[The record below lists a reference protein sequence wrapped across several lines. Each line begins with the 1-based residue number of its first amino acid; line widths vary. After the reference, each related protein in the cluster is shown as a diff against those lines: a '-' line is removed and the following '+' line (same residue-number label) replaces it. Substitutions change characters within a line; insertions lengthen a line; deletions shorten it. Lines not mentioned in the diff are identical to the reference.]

1 MQTQG
6 SLAEAPLASLLQ
18 AMQSERAT
26 GTLSVE
32 NGENDCALYFL
43 FGHLFHAS
51 GPQGQGE
58 DVVVDALS
66 WGQGTFRFDPR
77 AKLPAEETIKASPA
91 DLIAEA
97 QQRQPAGMEQQWN
110 GTATGA
116 GVDSSAE
123 PQSDHA
129 TGAPADSAGG
139 HELGGGP
146 DPGSGHDSV
155 GGHESGQDGG
165 EAPELGA
172 APSYSPAWEPE
183 PAPAYSAWSQ
193 PAEAPSPTES
203 TSWASPVDAH
213 PAEEVSPAA
222 AEAHPG
228 SSDSYQPPPFADGSS
243 AASANSQSAGE
254 DPYGRRATD
263 APPLAELY
271 PLPSGKAVYEG
282 LKSAFVD
289 FPKLLRTLRTDTHTG
304 YVRLAGDQFT
314 GVLIF
319 HDGHLLE
326 ALAKTQT
333 ARQGEP
339 AFKDVQTRMER
350 GEGVLDVIDLP
361 GDTVVALAQLLMARP
376 MFTGLM
382 GRFINFASLIE
393 YLSEEQVDGSVIVAT
408 DEDTGVI
415 LLRRGEVLGAY
426 TQAQAKLD
434 QKTDGVQKLATERS
448 ARIEVKGGM
457 GDISGIDV
465 EAALNRSS

>member
-51 GPQGQGE
+51 GPHGQGE
-58 DVVVDALS
+58 DVVVDALG

-97 QQRQPAGMEQQWN
+97 QQRHPVGAEQQWN
-110 GTATGA
+110 GTGMSAA
-116 GVDSSAE
+116 QPEPEVQHQAE
-123 PQSDHA
+123 PEHA
-129 TGAPADSAGG
+129 ET
-139 HELGGGP
+139 
-146 DPGSGHDSV
+146 GSGGFDH
-155 GGHESGQDGG
+155 GGQP
-165 EAPELGA
+165 EAAGLA
-172 APSYSPAWEPE
+172 SAPSYSPAWEPQAAPPE
-183 PAPAYSAWSQ
+183 SAPAYSAWSQ
-193 PAEAPSPTES
+193 PAAEAPAQESSPWS
-203 TSWASPVDAH
+203 TPEAQAQPQPEAQQETYQAPVDTYQ
-213 PAEEVSPAA
+213 SP
-222 AEAHPG
+222 EP
-228 SSDSYQPPPFADGSS
+228 SP
-243 AASANSQSAGE
+243 SAGE
-254 DPYGRRATD
+254 QRPAGGDEEGDPYGRRSTD

-271 PLPSGKAVYEG
+271 PLPSGKAIYEG

-304 YVRLAGDQFT
+304 YVRLSGNEFT

-333 ARQGEP
+333 AKQGAS
-339 AFKDVQTRMER
+339 AFKDVQSRMER

-426 TQAQAKLD
+426 TQAQAKMD
-434 QKTDGVQKLATERS
+434 QKIDGVQKLAGERS

-465 EAALNRSS
+465 EAALNNPS

>member
-51 GPQGQGE
+51 GPRGQGE
-58 DVVVDALS
+58 DIVVDALG

-97 QQRQPAGMEQQWN
+97 QQRQPATGSSASWN
-110 GTATGA
+110 G
-116 GVDSSAE
+116 S
-123 PQSDHA
+123 
-129 TGAPADSAGG
+129 
-139 HELGGGP
+139 
-146 DPGSGHDSV
+146 
-155 GGHESGQDGG
+155 GG
-165 EAPELGA
+165 EAAEAHGGQAQGGAVDGSGAAEAAESGAAEAGAAEPAELNA
-172 APSYSPAWEPE
+172 APSYSPGWDSGTQPDT
-183 PAPAYSAWSQ
+183 APAYSAWSQ
-193 PAEAPSPTES
+193 PGVASPAPKVESSAWSTPTTPAEPQAAESSYQAPEPPTVAAAPAPSAD
-203 TSWASPVDAH
+203 ASGD
-213 PAEEVSPAA
+213 
-222 AEAHPG
+222 
-228 SSDSYQPPPFADGSS
+228 DT
-243 AASANSQSAGE
+243 
-254 DPYGRRATD
+254 YGRRSTD
-263 APPLAELY
+263 APPLEDLY

-304 YVRLAGDQFT
+304 YVRLTGNEFT

-326 ALAKTQT
+326 ALAKTQG
-333 ARQGEP
+333 AKQGEA
-339 AFKDVQTRMER
+339 AFKEVQTRMER

-376 MFTGLM
+376 MFTGLL

-393 YLSEEQVDGSVIVAT
+393 YLSEEKVDGSVIVAT

-426 TQAQAKLD
+426 TQAQARMD
-434 QKTDGVQKLATERS
+434 PKTDGVQKLAADRS
-448 ARIEVKGGM
+448 SRIEVKGGM

-465 EAALNRSS
+465 EGALNRPS

>member
-1 MQTQG
+1 
-6 SLAEAPLASLLQ
+6 
-18 AMQSERAT
+18 MQSERAT

-51 GPQGQGE
+51 GPRGQGE
-58 DVVVDALS
+58 DVVVDALG

-97 QQRQPAGMEQQWN
+97 QQRQPDAHQGGEGDSQP
-110 GTATGA
+110 A
-116 GVDSSAE
+116 VDSGFQPDAGDGDGFGAAPSAASAVPE
-123 PQSDHA
+123 GQGE
-129 TGAPADSAGG
+129 TQADEVG
-139 HELGGGP
+139 EL
-146 DPGSGHDSV
+146 S
-155 GGHESGQDGG
+155 
-165 EAPELGA
+165 A
-172 APSYSPAWEPE
+172 APSYSPPWDEGGQPD
-183 PAPAYSAWSQ
+183 PTPAYSAWSQ
-193 PAEAPSPTES
+193 PAAG
-203 TSWASPVDAH
+203 
-213 PAEEVSPAA
+213 SPAA
-222 AEAHPG
+222 ETLTWPAPREAEPEQTYQPQSADAWTEPAAPAGDGASTSGPPG
-228 SSDSYQPPPFADGSS
+228 S
-243 AASANSQSAGE
+243 AGGE
-254 DPYGRRATD
+254 TYGRRATD

-289 FPKLLRTLRTDTHTG
+289 FPKLLRTLRADTHTG
-304 YVRLAGDQFT
+304 YVRLTAGEFT

-326 ALAKTQT
+326 ALAKTHT
-333 ARQGEP
+333 AKQGES
-339 AFKDVQTRMER
+339 AFKDVQARMER

-382 GRFINFASLIE
+382 GRFINFTSLVE
-393 YLSEEQVDGSVIVAT
+393 YLSEEQIDGSVIVAT

-426 TQAQAKLD
+426 TQAQAKMD
-434 QKTDGVQKLATERS
+434 VKTDGVQKLAGERS

-457 GDISGIDV
+457 GDMSGIDV
-465 EAALNRSS
+465 EAVLNRPY